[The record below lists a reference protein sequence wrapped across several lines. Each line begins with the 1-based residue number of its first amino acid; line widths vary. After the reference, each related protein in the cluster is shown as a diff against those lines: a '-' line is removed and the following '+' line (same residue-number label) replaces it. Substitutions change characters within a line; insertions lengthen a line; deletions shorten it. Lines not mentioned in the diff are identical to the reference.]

1 MNDRV
6 GFFLEALFGER
17 FKSLGYSHRALFD
30 VSRPPG
36 NGRLPH
42 APFKGGL
49 LPAEERP
56 VAAT

>member
-1 MNDRV
+1 MIVLD
-6 GFFLEALFGER
+6 FLVEALFGKS
-17 FKSLGYSHRALFD
+17 FKSQGYSHRASFD

-49 LPAEERP
+49 LPAEEWP
-56 VAAT
+56 IAPA